1 MLIPPAVISGLT
13 QSVRRF
19 DASAQRT
26 ARAGEASGDVDLAEE
41 AVEQIS
47 AKNAFSANLAALRT
61 SDEMLKHLLDIK
73 V

>member
-1 MLIPPAVISGLT
+1 MQIPPAVLSGLAAAT
-13 QSVRRF
+13 RRF

-26 ARAGEASGDVDLAEE
+26 ARAGEASGDVDLAVE

-47 AKNAFSANLAALRT
+47 AEHAFSANLSVLRT
-61 SDEMLKHLLDIK
+61 SDEMFKRLLDIK